1 MGVSLEGSTIQNAF
15 SSILDAIGLTH
26 SISRCCL
33 ASNIFYATLAIG
45 CYRINTQGRT
55 DAV

>member
-15 SSILDAIGLTH
+15 SSILDALRLTH

-33 ASNIFYATLAIG
+33 ASNIFYTALAIG
-45 CYRINTQGRT
+45 CYGINI
-55 DAV
+55 

>member
-33 ASNIFYATLAIG
+33 ASNIFYATLAIS